1 MLTREINK
9 DYDEMVPVDDF
20 GGDSMH
26 RGTYY
31 REKLS
36 ADRLVRCYEI
46 APPRIKQYLDA
57 EIKFTIT
64 NLQRGDLVLELG
76 CGYGR
81 VMREVSRF
89 VSHVVGNDISK
100 ESLDFAR
107 SYLRGCPNCTMSL
120 MDASEM
126 AFCSCT
132 FDVVFCIQ
140 NGISAFGVNMIRLA
154 AESVRVAKV
163 DGTILFSSYSP
174 RIWSARLE
182 WFRRQSHLGL
192 IGEIDMGKSRDGSIF
207 CRDGFTATTVNS
219 NCFIELFNKFGL
231 DASIIEV
238 DQSSIFCKVK
248 KEK

>member
-1 MLTREINK
+1 
-9 DYDEMVPVDDF
+9 MVVVEDF
-20 GGDSMH
+20 GGDSMY
-26 RGTYY
+26 RDTYY

-36 ADRLVRCYEI
+36 ANRLVRCYEV

-64 NLQRGDLVLELG
+64 NLHGGDLVLELG

-89 VSHVVGNDISK
+89 VSHVVGNDVSK

-107 SYLRGCPNCTMSL
+107 SYLGGCPNYTVSL

-126 AFCSCT
+126 AFRSCT
-132 FDVVFCIQ
+132 FDVVFCVQ
-140 NGISAFGVNMIRLA
+140 NGISAFGVDMRRLV
-154 AESVRVAKV
+154 AESVRVTKV

-174 RIWSARLE
+174 RIWGARLE
-182 WFRRQSHLGL
+182 WFRRQSQLGL
-192 IGEIDMGKSRDGSIF
+192 IGEIDEGKSRDGKIF
-207 CRDGFTATTVNS
+207 CKDGFTATTVSS
-219 NCFIELFNKFGL
+219 NCFVELFNEFRL

-238 DQSSIFCKVK
+238 DQSSIFCKVTK
-248 KEK
+248 